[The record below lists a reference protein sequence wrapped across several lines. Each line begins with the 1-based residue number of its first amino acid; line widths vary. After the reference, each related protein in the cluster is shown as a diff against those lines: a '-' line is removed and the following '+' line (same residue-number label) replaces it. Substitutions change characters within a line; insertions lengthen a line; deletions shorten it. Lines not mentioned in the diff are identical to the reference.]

1 MILRTGRRKLAE
13 VSEKA
18 CKLHI
23 VADHADNLIPF
34 FSENAAIHWI
44 RLALID
50 E

>member
-13 VSEKA
+13 VSEEA

-34 FSENAAIHWI
+34 AEKTLPSIGFGSP
-44 RLALID
+44 
-50 E
+50 